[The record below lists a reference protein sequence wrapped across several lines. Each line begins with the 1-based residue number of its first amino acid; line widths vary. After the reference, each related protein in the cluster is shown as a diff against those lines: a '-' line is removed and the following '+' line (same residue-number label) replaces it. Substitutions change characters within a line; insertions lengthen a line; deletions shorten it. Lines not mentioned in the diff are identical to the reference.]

1 MNNPKTQVGGRHY
14 NDMKIQPIVFIME
27 NGLSYAQGNVIKYV
41 CRYLDKNGAQD
52 LVKAKQYIDFMLT
65 ELKNSELSEILK
77 NPPPPFKFP
86 FEEGDTYYSV
96 DEFGVIYE
104 SVWDDVSEEDYDTDK
119 AYFATFQEAMNYI
132 VDNHE
137 IK

>member
-27 NGLSYAQGNVIKYV
+27 NNLSYAQGNVIKYV

-65 ELKNSELSEILK
+65 EIKNDEAE
-77 NPPPPFKFP
+77 NEFP

-132 VDNHE
+132 IDNHE

>member
-65 ELKNSELSEILK
+65 ELKNSDQQDAMPVNLK
-77 NPPPPFKFP
+77 TPPPPFNSK
-86 FEEGDTYYSV
+86 
-96 DEFGVIYE
+96 
-104 SVWDDVSEEDYDTDK
+104 
-119 AYFATFQEAMNYI
+119 
-132 VDNHE
+132 DND
-137 IK
+137 

>member
-65 ELKNSELSEILK
+65 ELKNSETK
-77 NPPPPFKFP
+77 TDFP
-86 FEEGDTYYSV
+86 FEEGDTYFTA
-96 DEFGVIYE
+96 DEFGIIHE
-104 SVWDDVSEEDYDTDK
+104 SVWDDVSEEEYDTDK
-119 AYFATFQEAMNYI
+119 GYFATFHEALRY
-132 VDNHE
+132 VATNHE

>member
-65 ELKNSELSEILK
+65 ELKNAEAE
-77 NPPPPFKFP
+77 NEFP
-86 FEEGDTYYSV
+86 FEEGDTYFVV
-96 DEFGVIYE
+96 DEFNTIYE
-104 SVWDDVSEEDYDTDK
+104 SVWDEVSEEDYDTDK
-119 AYFATFQEAMNYI
+119 AYFATFQEAVLHTAN
-132 VDNHE
+132 NS
-137 IK
+137 

>member
-27 NGLSYAQGNVIKYV
+27 NGLSYAQGNVVKYV

-65 ELKNSELSEILK
+65 ELKNSKTE
-77 NPPPPFKFP
+77 NDFPFK
-86 FEEGDTYYSV
+86 EGDTYYAP
-96 DEFGVIYE
+96 DEFGVIHE
-104 SVWDDVSEEDYDTDK
+104 SVWDDVSEEEYDADRG
-119 AYFATFQEAMNYI
+119 YFATFHEALKHVATNY
-132 VDNHE
+132 E

>member
-65 ELKNSELSEILK
+65 ELKNDALHENLK
-77 NPPPPFKFP
+77 TPPPPFNSK
-86 FEEGDTYYSV
+86 
-96 DEFGVIYE
+96 
-104 SVWDDVSEEDYDTDK
+104 
-119 AYFATFQEAMNYI
+119 
-132 VDNHE
+132 DND
-137 IK
+137 

>member
-27 NGLSYAQGNVIKYV
+27 NNLSYAQGNVIKYV

-65 ELKNSELSEILK
+65 ELKN
-77 NPPPPFKFP
+77 PPPPFNFP
-86 FEEGDTYYSV
+86 FKEGDTYYTA

-104 SVWDDVSEEDYDTDK
+104 SVWDDVSEEDYDADK
-119 AYFATFQEAMNYI
+119 GYFATFQEAMNYI
-132 VDNHE
+132 VTNHE

>member
-27 NGLSYAQGNVIKYV
+27 NNLSYAQGNVIKYV

-65 ELKNSELSEILK
+65 ELKNTETE
-77 NPPPPFKFP
+77 NDFPFKD
-86 FEEGDTYYSV
+86 GDAYYTV

-119 AYFATFQEAMNYI
+119 GYFATFQEAMNYI
-132 VDNHE
+132 VTNHE